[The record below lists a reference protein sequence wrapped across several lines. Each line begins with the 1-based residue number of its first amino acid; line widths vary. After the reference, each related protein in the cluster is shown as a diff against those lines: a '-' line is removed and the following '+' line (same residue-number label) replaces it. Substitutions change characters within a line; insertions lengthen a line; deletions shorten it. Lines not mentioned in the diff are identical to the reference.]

1 MKELFQKVWQNELQF
16 LNFDAKFQDKSKLD
30 TAECAIILSVN
41 KDNYERY
48 FLLKEFQELCKKIDL
63 RVDIF
68 SIQNAQICILN
79 LFKSGFV
86 PKQDLLKALKI
97 LEKIS
102 KNTEIF
108 DFISQEKV
116 QSIDQ
121 KALFQNDFKELNAI
135 NLELQKLS
143 FDENLKSRLQKT
155 LEKFQN
161 LEFNIAI
168 TGVMNAGKSSL
179 LNALLKEDF
188 LGVSNIPETANLTVL
203 SYGKS
208 EEAKIYFWDRKEWQ
222 NILESSHF
230 NADLKE
236 FIDKLDKS
244 VNIEDFIK
252 DKPLIQNI
260 ALCELKNFS
269 SAKNKI
275 SALIKKIE
283 IKSHLEFLKNNIS
296 IVDTPG
302 LDDVVVQRE
311 IVTNEYLKE
320 SDFLIHLM
328 NASQSLT
335 QKDAD
340 FLVHCLLNSRL
351 SKFLIVLTKV
361 DLLSK
366 KDLEEVIVYTKES
379 LKSRLVDLDE
389 NLVEKID
396 FLCVSAKMASDFYKG
411 LASKESLQKSGMQ
424 EFENYLFNELYAG
437 EKSKI
442 ALRAYKKELHLEL
455 KNILSEY
462 EMQNR
467 LIKENKQ
474 GVSEENQKL
483 LLELQKQNTLL
494 KEAQDEI
501 SNSVVKLKNIDS
513 GIDNLVLL
521 LAKKLKERLIDE
533 FKYLKNNAQKLNLS
547 RILNIVDITTKDGIN
562 DILREIKFENIKKI
576 EELKTN
582 LSLKYDFLK
591 YDFLK
596 YDFDNGFEGFKDGIS
611 KNIDSIFQSEK
622 FALLRLK
629 IEKLSNLK
637 SDLYELETNLDT
649 VIFDTFKEFKM
660 SEILNSLNINGA
672 FFEFLND
679 KLKHYE
685 KNQKSKLESLEKV
698 LQSLKNQDANIL
710 NSFEENLEKIEKL
723 KQLEMG
729 LLNAD

>member
-1 MKELFQKVWQNELQF
+1 MKELFQKIWQNELQF
-16 LNFDAKFQDKSKLD
+16 LDFDAKFKDKNKLD
-30 TAECAIILSVN
+30 VAECAIILSVN

-48 FLLKEFQELCKKIDL
+48 FLLKEFQELCKKNDL

-79 LFKSGFV
+79 LFKSGFIS
-86 PKQDLLKALKI
+86 KQDLLKALKI

-102 KNTEIF
+102 KNFFI
-108 DFISQEKV
+108 DFIENQKIQELDKKV
-116 QSIDQ
+116 
-121 KALFQNDFKELNAI
+121 LFQNDFKELNAI

-143 FDENLKSRLQKT
+143 FNENLKSRLQKT

-179 LNALLKEDF
+179 LNALLKKDF

-208 EEAKIYFWDRKEWQ
+208 EEARIYFWDKKEWQ
-222 NILESSHF
+222 NILENSHF
-230 NADLKE
+230 NTDLKE
-236 FIDKLDKS
+236 FIDKLNKS

-252 DKPLIQNI
+252 DKPLIQSI
-260 ALCELKNFS
+260 ALKELQNFS

-302 LDDVVVQRE
+302 LDDVVIQRE
-311 IVTNEYLKE
+311 IVTNEYLRE

-335 QKDAD
+335 QKDVD

-351 SKFLIVLTKV
+351 SKFLIVLTKA
-361 DLLSK
+361 DLLSE

-379 LKSRLVDLDE
+379 LKSRLMDFNE
-389 NLVEKID
+389 NLIEKVD

-411 LASKESLQKSGMQ
+411 LAPKESLEKSGMQ
-424 EFENYLFNELYAG
+424 EFETYLFNELYAG

-455 KNILSEY
+455 KNILNEY
-462 EMQNR
+462 EIQNQM
-467 LIKENKQ
+467 IKENKQ
-474 GVSEENQKL
+474 DLNEENQKL
-483 LLELQKQNTLL
+483 LLEFKNQIAIL
-494 KEAQDEI
+494 KDAQDEI
-501 SNSVVKLKNIDS
+501 ANSIAKLKNRDS

-533 FKYLKNNAQKLNLS
+533 FKYLKNNAQKLNIS

-562 DILREIKFENIKKI
+562 DILREVKFENIKKI
-576 EELKTN
+576 EEFKAN

-591 YDFLK
+591 D
-596 YDFDNGFEGFKDGIS
+596 DFDNGFEGFKEGIS

-622 FALLRLK
+622 FAFLRLK
-629 IEKLSNLK
+629 IEKLSNVKL
-637 SDLYELETNLDT
+637 DLYELEASLDT

-660 SEILNSLNINGA
+660 GEILNSLDINGA
-672 FFEFLND
+672 FFNFLNE
-679 KLKHYE
+679 KLKRYE
-685 KNQKSKLESLEKV
+685 NIQKSKLESLEKV
-698 LQSLKNQDANIL
+698 LENLKNQDADIL
-710 NSFEENLEKIEKL
+710 NSFEANLEKIEKL

-729 LLNAD
+729 LLDAN

>member
-1 MKELFQKVWQNELQF
+1 MKELFQKIWQNELQF
-16 LNFDAKFQDKSKLD
+16 LDFDAKFKDKNKLD
-30 TAECAIILSVN
+30 VAECAIILSVN

-48 FLLKEFQELCKKIDL
+48 FLLKEFQELCKKNDL

-79 LFKSGFV
+79 LFKSGFIS
-86 PKQDLLKALKI
+86 KQDLLKALKI

-102 KNTEIF
+102 KNSII
-108 DFISQEKV
+108 DFIENQKIQELDK
-116 QSIDQ
+116 
-121 KALFQNDFKELNAI
+121 KALFQNDFRELNAI

-143 FDENLKSRLQKT
+143 FNENLKSRLQKT

-179 LNALLKEDF
+179 LNALLRKDF

-208 EEAKIYFWDRKEWQ
+208 EEARIYFWDKKEWQ
-222 NILESSHF
+222 NILENSHF
-230 NADLKE
+230 NTDLKE
-236 FIDKLDKS
+236 FIDKLNKS

-252 DKPLIQNI
+252 DKPLIQSI
-260 ALCELKNFS
+260 ALKELQNFS

-302 LDDVVVQRE
+302 LDDVVIQRE
-311 IVTNEYLKE
+311 IVTNEYLRE

-335 QKDAD
+335 QKDVD

-351 SKFLIVLTKV
+351 SKFLIVLTKA
-361 DLLSK
+361 DLLSE

-379 LKSRLVDLDE
+379 LKSRLMDFNE
-389 NLVEKID
+389 NLIEKVD

-411 LASKESLQKSGMQ
+411 LAPKESLEKSGMQ

-455 KNILSEY
+455 KNILNEY
-462 EMQNR
+462 EIQNQM
-467 LIKENKQ
+467 IKENKQ
-474 GVSEENQKL
+474 DLNEENQKL
-483 LLELQKQNTLL
+483 LLEFKNQVAIL
-494 KEAQDEI
+494 KDAQDEI
-501 SNSVVKLKNIDS
+501 ADSIAKLKNRDS

-533 FKYLKNNAQKLNLS
+533 FKYLKNNAQKLNIS

-562 DILREIKFENIKKI
+562 DILREVKFENIKKI
-576 EELKTN
+576 EEFKAN

-591 YDFLK
+591 D
-596 YDFDNGFEGFKDGIS
+596 DFDNGFEGFKEGIS

-629 IEKLSNLK
+629 IEKLSNVKL
-637 SDLYELETNLDT
+637 DLYELEASLDT

-660 SEILNSLNINGA
+660 GEILNSLDINGA
-672 FFEFLND
+672 FFNFLNE
-679 KLKHYE
+679 KLKRYE
-685 KNQKSKLESLEKV
+685 NIQKSKLESLEKV
-698 LQSLKNQDANIL
+698 LENLKNQDADIL
-710 NSFEENLEKIEKL
+710 NSFEANLEKIEKL

-729 LLNAD
+729 LLDAN

>member
-1 MKELFQKVWQNELQF
+1 MKELFQKIWQNELQF
-16 LNFDAKFQDKSKLD
+16 LDFDAKFKDKNKLGV
-30 TAECAIILSVN
+30 AECAIILSVN

-48 FLLKEFQELCKKIDL
+48 FLLKEFQELCKKNDL

-79 LFKSGFV
+79 LFKSGFIS
-86 PKQDLLKALKI
+86 KQDLLKALKI

-102 KNTEIF
+102 KNFFI
-108 DFISQEKV
+108 DFIENQKIQELDK
-116 QSIDQ
+116 
-121 KALFQNDFKELNAI
+121 KALFQNDFRELNAI

-143 FDENLKSRLQKT
+143 FNENLKSRLQKT

-179 LNALLKEDF
+179 LNALLRKDF

-208 EEAKIYFWDRKEWQ
+208 EEARIYFWDKKEWQ
-222 NILESSHF
+222 NILENSHF
-230 NADLKE
+230 NTDLKE
-236 FIDKLDKS
+236 FIDKLNKS

-252 DKPLIQNI
+252 DKPLIQSI
-260 ALCELKNFS
+260 ALKELQNFS

-302 LDDVVVQRE
+302 LDDVVIQRE
-311 IVTNEYLKE
+311 IVTNEYLRE

-335 QKDAD
+335 QKDVD

-351 SKFLIVLTKV
+351 SKFLIVLTKA
-361 DLLSK
+361 DLLSE

-379 LKSRLVDLDE
+379 LKSRLMDFNE
-389 NLVEKID
+389 NLIEKVD

-411 LASKESLQKSGMQ
+411 LAPKESLEKSGMQ
-424 EFENYLFNELYAG
+424 EFETYLFNELYAG

-455 KNILSEY
+455 KNILNEY
-462 EMQNR
+462 EIQNQM
-467 LIKENKQ
+467 IKENKQ
-474 GVSEENQKL
+474 DLNEENQKL
-483 LLELQKQNTLL
+483 LLEFKNQIAIL
-494 KEAQDEI
+494 KDAQDEI
-501 SNSVVKLKNIDS
+501 ANSIAKLKNRDS

-533 FKYLKNNAQKLNLS
+533 FKYLKNNAQKLNIS

-562 DILREIKFENIKKI
+562 DILREVKFENIKKI
-576 EELKTN
+576 EEFKAN

-591 YDFLK
+591 D
-596 YDFDNGFEGFKDGIS
+596 DFDNGFEGFKEGIS

-622 FALLRLK
+622 FAFLRLK
-629 IEKLSNLK
+629 IEKLSNVKL
-637 SDLYELETNLDT
+637 DLYELEASLDT

-660 SEILNSLNINGA
+660 GEILNSLDINGA
-672 FFEFLND
+672 FFNFLNE
-679 KLKHYE
+679 KLKRYE
-685 KNQKSKLESLEKV
+685 NIQKSKLESLEKV
-698 LQSLKNQDANIL
+698 LENLKNQDADIL
-710 NSFEENLEKIEKL
+710 NSFEANLEKIEKL

-729 LLNAD
+729 LLDAN

>member
-1 MKELFQKVWQNELQF
+1 MKELFQKIWQNELQF

-68 SIQNAQICILN
+68 SMQNAKICILN
-79 LFKSGFV
+79 LFKSGFNS
-86 PKQDLLKALKI
+86 KQDLLKAIKI

-108 DFISQEKV
+108 DFILHKKV

-121 KALFQNDFKELNAI
+121 KALFQNDFKELNTI

-208 EEAKIYFWDRKEWQ
+208 EEAKIYFWDKKEWQ

-296 IVDTPG
+296 IVDNPG

-311 IVTNEYLKE
+311 IVTNEYLRE

-351 SKFLIVLTKV
+351 SKFLIVLTKA

-411 LASKESLQKSGMQ
+411 LAPKESLQKSGMQ
-424 EFENYLFNELYAG
+424 EFENYLFNELYTG

-442 ALRAYKKELHLEL
+442 SLRAYKKELHLEL
-455 KNILSEY
+455 KNILSKY

-483 LLELQKQNTLL
+483 LLELQKQNILL

-501 SNSVVKLKNIDS
+501 SNSIVKLKNIDN

-533 FKYLKNNAQKLNLS
+533 FKYLKNNSQKLNIS
-547 RILNIVDITTKDGIN
+547 R
-562 DILREIKFENIKKI
+562 
-576 EELKTN
+576 
-582 LSLKYDFLK
+582 
-591 YDFLK
+591 
-596 YDFDNGFEGFKDGIS
+596 
-611 KNIDSIFQSEK
+611 
-622 FALLRLK
+622 
-629 IEKLSNLK
+629 
-637 SDLYELETNLDT
+637 
-649 VIFDTFKEFKM
+649 
-660 SEILNSLNINGA
+660 
-672 FFEFLND
+672 FLN
-679 KLKHYE
+679 
-685 KNQKSKLESLEKV
+685 
-698 LQSLKNQDANIL
+698 
-710 NSFEENLEKIEKL
+710 
-723 KQLEMG
+723 
-729 LLNAD
+729 

>member
-1 MKELFQKVWQNELQF
+1 
-16 LNFDAKFQDKSKLD
+16 
-30 TAECAIILSVN
+30 
-41 KDNYERY
+41 
-48 FLLKEFQELCKKIDL
+48 
-63 RVDIF
+63 
-68 SIQNAQICILN
+68 
-79 LFKSGFV
+79 
-86 PKQDLLKALKI
+86 
-97 LEKIS
+97 KIS
-102 KNTEIF
+102 KNTEMF
-108 DFISQEKV
+108 DFISQEWV

-121 KALFQNDFKELNAI
+121 KALFQNDFKELNTI
-135 NLELQKLS
+135 NLELQELS

-208 EEAKIYFWDRKEWQ
+208 EEAKIYFWDKKEWQ
-222 NILESSHF
+222 NILESSQF
-230 NADLKE
+230 NTDLKE
-236 FIDKLDKS
+236 FIDRLNKS

-252 DKPLIQNI
+252 DKPLTQSI

-311 IVTNEYLKE
+311 IVTNEYLRE

-335 QKDAD
+335 QKDSD
-340 FLVHCLLNSRL
+340 FLIHCLLNSRL
-351 SKFLIVLTKV
+351 SKFLIVLTKA
-361 DLLSK
+361 DLLSE

-411 LASKESLQKSGMQ
+411 LAPKESLQKSGMQ
-424 EFENYLFNELYAG
+424 EFETYLFNELYAG

-442 ALRAYKKELHLEL
+442 ALRAYKKELYIEL
-455 KNILSEY
+455 KNILNEY
-462 EMQNR
+462 EIQNQM
-467 LIKENKQ
+467 IKENKQ
-474 GVSEENQKL
+474 GLSEENQNL
-483 LLELQKQNTLL
+483 LLEFKNQAAIL

-501 SNSVVKLKNIDS
+501 SNSIAKLKNIDN

-533 FKYLKNNAQKLNLS
+533 FKYLKNNTQKLNIS

-562 DILREIKFENIKKI
+562 DILREVKFENIKKI
-576 EELKTN
+576 EDLKTN

-591 YDFLK
+591 D
-596 YDFDNGFEGFKDGIS
+596 DFDNGFEGFKDRIS

-637 SDLYELETNLDT
+637 SDLYELEASLDT
-649 VIFDTFKEFKM
+649 VIFDTFKEFKI
-660 SEILNSLNINGA
+660 SLILNSLDINGA
-672 FFEFLND
+672 FFDFLNE

-698 LQSLKNQDANIL
+698 L
-710 NSFEENLEKIEKL
+710 EN
-723 KQLEMG
+723 
-729 LLNAD
+729 

>member
-1 MKELFQKVWQNELQF
+1 MKELFQKIWQNELQF
-16 LNFDAKFQDKSKLD
+16 LDFDAKFKDKNKLD
-30 TAECAIILSVN
+30 VAECAIILSVS

-48 FLLKEFQELCKKIDL
+48 FLLKEFQELCKKNDL

-79 LFKSGFV
+79 LFKSGFIS
-86 PKQDLLKALKI
+86 KQNLLKALKI

-102 KNTEIF
+102 KNSII
-108 DFISQEKV
+108 DFIENQKIQELDKKV
-116 QSIDQ
+116 
-121 KALFQNDFKELNAI
+121 LFQNDFRELNAI

-143 FDENLKSRLQKT
+143 FNENLKSRLQKT

-179 LNALLKEDF
+179 LNALLKKDF

-208 EEAKIYFWDRKEWQ
+208 EEARIYFWDKKEWQ
-222 NILESSHF
+222 NILENSHF
-230 NADLKE
+230 NTDLKE
-236 FIDKLDKS
+236 FIDKLNKS
-244 VNIEDFIK
+244 VNMEDFIK
-252 DKPLIQNI
+252 DKPLIQSI
-260 ALCELKNFS
+260 ALKELQNFS

-283 IKSHLEFLKNNIS
+283 IKTSLEFLKNNIS

-302 LDDVVVQRE
+302 LDDVVIQRE
-311 IVTNEYLKE
+311 IVTNEYLRE

-335 QKDAD
+335 QKDVD

-351 SKFLIVLTKV
+351 SKFLIVLTKA
-361 DLLSK
+361 DLLSE

-379 LKSRLVDLDE
+379 LKSRLMDFNE
-389 NLVEKID
+389 NLIEKVD

-411 LASKESLQKSGMQ
+411 LAPKESLEKSGMQ
-424 EFENYLFNELYAG
+424 EFETYLFNELYAG

-455 KNILSEY
+455 KNILNEY
-462 EMQNR
+462 EIQNQI
-467 LIKENKQ
+467 IKENKQ
-474 GVSEENQKL
+474 DLNEENQKL
-483 LLELQKQNTLL
+483 LLEFKNQVAIL
-494 KEAQDEI
+494 KDAQDEI
-501 SNSVVKLKNIDS
+501 ANSIAKLKNSDS

-533 FKYLKNNAQKLNLS
+533 FKYLKNNAQKLNIS

-562 DILREIKFENIKKI
+562 DILREVKFENIKKI
-576 EELKTN
+576 EEFKAN

-591 YDFLK
+591 D
-596 YDFDNGFEGFKDGIS
+596 DFDNGFEGFKEGIS

-622 FALLRLK
+622 FAFLRLK
-629 IEKLSNLK
+629 IENLSNVKL
-637 SDLYELETNLDT
+637 DLYELEASLDT

-660 SEILNSLNINGA
+660 GEILNSLDINGA
-672 FFEFLND
+672 FFNFLNE
-679 KLKHYE
+679 KLKRYE
-685 KNQKSKLESLEKV
+685 NIQKSKLESLEKV
-698 LQSLKNQDANIL
+698 LENLKNQDADIL
-710 NSFEENLEKIEKL
+710 NSFEANLEKIEKL

-729 LLNAD
+729 LLNAN

>member
-1 MKELFQKVWQNELQF
+1 
-16 LNFDAKFQDKSKLD
+16 
-30 TAECAIILSVN
+30 
-41 KDNYERY
+41 
-48 FLLKEFQELCKKIDL
+48 
-63 RVDIF
+63 
-68 SIQNAQICILN
+68 
-79 LFKSGFV
+79 SGFIS
-86 PKQDLLKALKI
+86 KQDLLKALKI

-102 KNTEIF
+102 KNTEML

-121 KALFQNDFKELNAI
+121 KALFQNDFKELNTI

-208 EEAKIYFWDRKEWQ
+208 EEAKIYFWDKKEWQ

-275 SALIKKIE
+275 SALIRKIE
-283 IKSHLEFLKNNIS
+283 IKSHLDFLKNNIS

-311 IVTNEYLKE
+311 IVTNEYLRE

-351 SKFLIVLTKV
+351 SKFLIVLTKA

-411 LASKESLQKSGMQ
+411 LAPKESLQKSGMQ

-483 LLELQKQNTLL
+483 LLELQKQNILL

-501 SNSVVKLKNIDS
+501 SNSVAKLKNIDS

-591 YDFLK
+591 D
-596 YDFDNGFEGFKDGIS
+596 DFDNGFESFKDGIS

-710 NSFEENLEKIEKL
+710 NSFKENLEKIEKL

>member
-1 MKELFQKVWQNELQF
+1 MKELFQKIWQNELQF
-16 LNFDAKFQDKSKLD
+16 LDFDAKFKDKNKLD
-30 TAECAIILSVN
+30 VAECAIILSVN

-48 FLLKEFQELCKKIDL
+48 FLLKEFQELCKKNDL

-79 LFKSGFV
+79 LFKSGFIS
-86 PKQDLLKALKI
+86 KQDLLKALKI

-102 KNTEIF
+102 KNSII
-108 DFISQEKV
+108 DFIENQKIQELDKKV
-116 QSIDQ
+116 
-121 KALFQNDFKELNAI
+121 LFQNDFKELNAI

-143 FDENLKSRLQKT
+143 FNENLKSRLQKT

-179 LNALLKEDF
+179 LNALLKKDF

-208 EEAKIYFWDRKEWQ
+208 EEARIYFWDKKEWQ
-222 NILESSHF
+222 NILENSHF
-230 NADLKE
+230 NTDLKE
-236 FIDKLDKS
+236 FIDKLNKS

-252 DKPLIQNI
+252 DKPLIQSI
-260 ALCELKNFS
+260 ALKELQNFS

-302 LDDVVVQRE
+302 LDDVVIQRE
-311 IVTNEYLKE
+311 IVTNEYLRE

-335 QKDAD
+335 QKDVD

-351 SKFLIVLTKV
+351 SKFLIVLTKA
-361 DLLSK
+361 DLLSE

-379 LKSRLVDLDE
+379 LKSRLVDFNE
-389 NLVEKID
+389 NLIEKVD

-411 LASKESLQKSGMQ
+411 LAPKESLEKSGMQ
-424 EFENYLFNELYAG
+424 EFETYLFNELYAG

-455 KNILSEY
+455 KNILNEY
-462 EMQNR
+462 EIQNQM
-467 LIKENKQ
+467 IKENKQ
-474 GVSEENQKL
+474 DLNEENQKL
-483 LLELQKQNTLL
+483 LLEFKNQIAIL
-494 KEAQDEI
+494 KDAQDEI
-501 SNSVVKLKNIDS
+501 ANSIAKLKNRDS

-533 FKYLKNNAQKLNLS
+533 FKYLKNNAQKLNIS

-562 DILREIKFENIKKI
+562 DILREVKFENIKKI
-576 EELKTN
+576 EEFKAN

-591 YDFLK
+591 D
-596 YDFDNGFEGFKDGIS
+596 DFDNGFEGFKEGIS

-629 IEKLSNLK
+629 IEKLSNVK
-637 SDLYELETNLDT
+637 SDLYELEASLDT

-660 SEILNSLNINGA
+660 GEILNSLDINGT
-672 FFEFLND
+672 FFNFLNE
-679 KLKHYE
+679 KLKRYE
-685 KNQKSKLESLEKV
+685 NIQKSKLESLEKV
-698 LQSLKNQDANIL
+698 LENLKNQDADIL
-710 NSFEENLEKIEKL
+710 NSFEANLEKIEKL

-729 LLNAD
+729 LLDAN

>member
-1 MKELFQKVWQNELQF
+1 
-16 LNFDAKFQDKSKLD
+16 
-30 TAECAIILSVN
+30 
-41 KDNYERY
+41 
-48 FLLKEFQELCKKIDL
+48 
-63 RVDIF
+63 
-68 SIQNAQICILN
+68 
-79 LFKSGFV
+79 
-86 PKQDLLKALKI
+86 
-97 LEKIS
+97 
-102 KNTEIF
+102 
-108 DFISQEKV
+108 
-116 QSIDQ
+116 
-121 KALFQNDFKELNAI
+121 
-135 NLELQKLS
+135 
-143 FDENLKSRLQKT
+143 
-155 LEKFQN
+155 FQN

-203 SYGKS
+203 SYGNS
-208 EEAKIYFWDRKEWQ
+208 EEAKIYFWDKKEWQ
-222 NILESSHF
+222 NILESSNF

-283 IKSHLEFLKNNIS
+283 IKSHLDFLKNNIS

-351 SKFLIVLTKV
+351 SKFLIVLTKA

-501 SNSVVKLKNIDS
+501 SNSIAKLKNIDS

-591 YDFLK
+591 D
-596 YDFDNGFEGFKDGIS
+596 DFDNGFEGFKDGIL
-611 KNIDSIFQSEK
+611 KNIDSIFQSDK

-637 SDLYELETNLDT
+637 SDLYELETNLDM

-698 LQSLKNQDANIL
+698 LQSLKNQDINIL

>member
-1 MKELFQKVWQNELQF
+1 MKELFQKIWQNELQF
-16 LNFDAKFQDKSKLD
+16 LDFDAKFKDKNKLD
-30 TAECAIILSVN
+30 VAECAIILSVN

-48 FLLKEFQELCKKIDL
+48 FLLKEFQELCKKNDL

-79 LFKSGFV
+79 LFKSGFIS
-86 PKQDLLKALKI
+86 KQDLLKALKI

-102 KNTEIF
+102 KNFFI
-108 DFISQEKV
+108 DFIENQKIQELDKKV
-116 QSIDQ
+116 
-121 KALFQNDFKELNAI
+121 LFQNDFKELNAI

-143 FDENLKSRLQKT
+143 FNENLKSRLQKT

-179 LNALLKEDF
+179 LNALLKKDF

-208 EEAKIYFWDRKEWQ
+208 EEARIYFWDKKEWQ
-222 NILESSHF
+222 NILENSHF
-230 NADLKE
+230 NTDLKE
-236 FIDKLDKS
+236 FIDKLNKS

-252 DKPLIQNI
+252 DKPLIQSI
-260 ALCELKNFS
+260 ALKELQNFS

-302 LDDVVVQRE
+302 LDDVVIQRE
-311 IVTNEYLKE
+311 IVTNEYLRE

-335 QKDAD
+335 QKDVD

-351 SKFLIVLTKV
+351 SKFLIVLTKA
-361 DLLSK
+361 DLLSE

-379 LKSRLVDLDE
+379 LKSRLMDFNE
-389 NLVEKID
+389 NLIEKVD

-411 LASKESLQKSGMQ
+411 LAPKESLEKSGMQ
-424 EFENYLFNELYAG
+424 EFETYLFNELYAG

-455 KNILSEY
+455 KNILNEY
-462 EMQNR
+462 EIQNQM
-467 LIKENKQ
+467 IKENKQ
-474 GVSEENQKL
+474 DLNEENQKL
-483 LLELQKQNTLL
+483 LLEFKNQIAIL
-494 KEAQDEI
+494 KDAQDEI
-501 SNSVVKLKNIDS
+501 ANSIAKLKNRDS

-533 FKYLKNNAQKLNLS
+533 FKYLKNNAQKLNIS

-562 DILREIKFENIKKI
+562 DILREVKFENIKKI
-576 EELKTN
+576 EELQAN

-591 YDFLK
+591 D
-596 YDFDNGFEGFKDGIS
+596 DFDNGFEGFKEGIS

-622 FALLRLK
+622 FAFLRLK
-629 IEKLSNLK
+629 IEKLSNVK
-637 SDLYELETNLDT
+637 SDLYELEASLDT

-660 SEILNSLNINGA
+660 GEILNSLDINGT
-672 FFEFLND
+672 FFNFLNE
-679 KLKHYE
+679 KLKRYE
-685 KNQKSKLESLEKV
+685 NIQKSKLESLEKV
-698 LQSLKNQDANIL
+698 LENLKNQDADIL
-710 NSFEENLEKIEKL
+710 NSFEANLEKIEKL

-729 LLNAD
+729 LLDAN

>member
-1 MKELFQKVWQNELQF
+1 MKELFQKIWQNELQF
-16 LNFDAKFQDKSKLD
+16 LDFDAKFKDKNKLD
-30 TAECAIILSVN
+30 VAECAIILSVS

-48 FLLKEFQELCKKIDL
+48 FLLKEFQELCKKNDL

-79 LFKSGFV
+79 LFKSGFIS
-86 PKQDLLKALKI
+86 KQNLLKALKI

-102 KNTEIF
+102 KNSII
-108 DFISQEKV
+108 DFIENQKIQELDKKV
-116 QSIDQ
+116 
-121 KALFQNDFKELNAI
+121 LFQNDFRELNAI

-143 FDENLKSRLQKT
+143 FNENLKSRLQKT

-179 LNALLKEDF
+179 LNALLKKDF

-208 EEAKIYFWDRKEWQ
+208 EEARIYFWDKKEWQ
-222 NILESSHF
+222 NILENSHF
-230 NADLKE
+230 NTDLKE
-236 FIDKLDKS
+236 FIDKLNKS

-252 DKPLIQNI
+252 DKPLIQSI
-260 ALCELKNFS
+260 ALKELQNFS

-283 IKSHLEFLKNNIS
+283 IKTSLEFLKNNIS

-302 LDDVVVQRE
+302 LDDVVIQRE
-311 IVTNEYLKE
+311 IVTNEYLRE

-335 QKDAD
+335 QKDVD

-351 SKFLIVLTKV
+351 SKFLIVLTKA
-361 DLLSK
+361 DLLSE

-379 LKSRLVDLDE
+379 LKSRLMDFNE
-389 NLVEKID
+389 NLIEKVD

-411 LASKESLQKSGMQ
+411 LAPKESLEKSGMQ
-424 EFENYLFNELYAG
+424 EFETYLFNELYAG

-455 KNILSEY
+455 KNILNEY
-462 EMQNR
+462 EIQNQM
-467 LIKENKQ
+467 IKENKQ
-474 GVSEENQKL
+474 DLNEENQKL
-483 LLELQKQNTLL
+483 LLEFKNQVAIL
-494 KEAQDEI
+494 KDAQDEI
-501 SNSVVKLKNIDS
+501 ANSIAKLKNSDS

-533 FKYLKNNAQKLNLS
+533 FKYLKNNAQKLNIS

-562 DILREIKFENIKKI
+562 DILREVKFENIKKI
-576 EELKTN
+576 EEFKAN

-591 YDFLK
+591 D
-596 YDFDNGFEGFKDGIS
+596 DFDNGFEGFKEGIS

-622 FALLRLK
+622 FAFLRLK
-629 IEKLSNLK
+629 IEKLSNVK
-637 SDLYELETNLDT
+637 SDLYELEASLDT

-660 SEILNSLNINGA
+660 GEILNSLDINGA
-672 FFEFLND
+672 FFNFLNE
-679 KLKHYE
+679 KLKRYE
-685 KNQKSKLESLEKV
+685 NIQKSKLESLEKV
-698 LQSLKNQDANIL
+698 LENLKNQDADIL
-710 NSFEENLEKIEKL
+710 NSFEANLEKIEKL

-729 LLNAD
+729 LLNAN

>member
-1 MKELFQKVWQNELQF
+1 MKELFQKIWKNELQF
-16 LNFDAKFQDKSKLD
+16 LNFDAKFQDKNKLD

-79 LFKSGFV
+79 LLKSGFV

-102 KNTEIF
+102 KNTEMF

-116 QSIDQ
+116 QNIDQ
-121 KALFQNDFKELNAI
+121 KALFQNDFKELNTI

-203 SYGKS
+203 SYGNS
-208 EEAKIYFWDRKEWQ
+208 EEAKIYFWDKKEWQ
-222 NILESSHF
+222 NILESSNF

-283 IKSHLEFLKNNIS
+283 IKSHLDFLKNNIS

-320 SDFLIHLM
+320 SNFLIHLM

-351 SKFLIVLTKV
+351 SKFLIVLTKA

-501 SNSVVKLKNIDS
+501 SNSIAKLKNIDS

-591 YDFLK
+591 D
-596 YDFDNGFEGFKDGIS
+596 DFDNGFEGFKDGIS

-637 SDLYELETNLDT
+637 SDLYELEKNLDT

-660 SEILNSLNINGA
+660 SEILNSLNINGV

>member
-1 MKELFQKVWQNELQF
+1 MKELFQKIWQNELQF
-16 LNFDAKFQDKSKLD
+16 LDFDAKFKDKNKLD
-30 TAECAIILSVN
+30 VAECAIILSVN

-48 FLLKEFQELCKKIDL
+48 FLLKEFQELCKKNDL

-79 LFKSGFV
+79 LFKSGFIS
-86 PKQDLLKALKI
+86 KQDLLKALKI

-102 KNTEIF
+102 KNSII
-108 DFISQEKV
+108 DFIENQKIQELDKKV
-116 QSIDQ
+116 
-121 KALFQNDFKELNAI
+121 LFQNDFRELNAI

-143 FDENLKSRLQKT
+143 FNENLKSRLQKT

-179 LNALLKEDF
+179 LNALLKKDF

-208 EEAKIYFWDRKEWQ
+208 EEARIYFWDKKEWQ
-222 NILESSHF
+222 NILENSHF
-230 NADLKE
+230 NTDLKE
-236 FIDKLDKS
+236 FIDKLNKS

-252 DKPLIQNI
+252 DKPLIQSI
-260 ALCELKNFS
+260 ALKELQNFS

-283 IKSHLEFLKNNIS
+283 IKTSLEFLKNNIS

-302 LDDVVVQRE
+302 LDDVVIQRE
-311 IVTNEYLKE
+311 IVTNEYLRE

-335 QKDAD
+335 QKDVD

-351 SKFLIVLTKV
+351 SKFLIVLTKA
-361 DLLSK
+361 DLLSE

-379 LKSRLVDLDE
+379 LKSRLMDFNE
-389 NLVEKID
+389 NLIEKVD

-411 LASKESLQKSGMQ
+411 LAPKESLEKSGMQ
-424 EFENYLFNELYAG
+424 EFETYLFNELYAG

-455 KNILSEY
+455 KNILNEY
-462 EMQNR
+462 EIQNQM
-467 LIKENKQ
+467 IKENKQ
-474 GVSEENQKL
+474 DLNEENQKL
-483 LLELQKQNTLL
+483 LLEFKNQIAIL
-494 KEAQDEI
+494 KDAQDEI
-501 SNSVVKLKNIDS
+501 ANSIAKLKNRDS

-533 FKYLKNNAQKLNLS
+533 FKYLKNNAQKLNIS

-562 DILREIKFENIKKI
+562 DILREVKFENIKKI
-576 EELKTN
+576 EELQAN

-591 YDFLK
+591 D
-596 YDFDNGFEGFKDGIS
+596 DFDNGFEGFKEGIS

-622 FALLRLK
+622 FAFLRLK
-629 IEKLSNLK
+629 IEKLSNVK
-637 SDLYELETNLDT
+637 SDLYELEASLDT

-660 SEILNSLNINGA
+660 GEILNSLDINGA
-672 FFEFLND
+672 FFNFLNE
-679 KLKHYE
+679 KLKRYE
-685 KNQKSKLESLEKV
+685 NIQKSKLESLEKV
-698 LQSLKNQDANIL
+698 LENLKNQDADIL
-710 NSFEENLEKIEKL
+710 NSFEANLEKIEKL

-729 LLNAD
+729 LLDAN